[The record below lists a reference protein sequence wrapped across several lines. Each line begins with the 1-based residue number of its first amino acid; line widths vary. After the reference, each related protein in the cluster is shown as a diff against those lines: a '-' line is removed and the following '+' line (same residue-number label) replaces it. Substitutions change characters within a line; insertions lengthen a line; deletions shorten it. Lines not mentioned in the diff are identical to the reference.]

1 MASDPTQDDEAF
13 AEYGAALAEAVD
25 QVVGD
30 WVVRCVVGRCTD
42 AGIPVTDSVRSQATA
57 AGEVC
62 RAQVVPELR
71 ALLASDLADQ
81 HGTPLGILRAAAQ
94 FPTQVL
100 ADLGVPHVRRDEF
113 DERADPDDVYALA
126 PAAFADV
133 DESLTGPGIAWGA
146 AKAHVHMA
154 RHRK

>member
-1 MASDPTQDDEAF
+1 MATDPNQDDA
-13 AEYGAALAEAVD
+13 AVAADGAALADAVD
-25 QVVGD
+25 QVLAD

-42 AGIPVTDSVRSQATA
+42 AGVPVTDVVRTQAAA
-57 AGEVC
+57 AGEEC
-62 RAQVVPELR
+62 RIQLVPDLR
-71 ALLASDLADQ
+71 ALLARDLDEQ
-81 HGTPLGILRAAAQ
+81 RGTPLGLLRDAAR

-100 ADLGVPHVRRDEF
+100 AQLGVPHVRRDEF